1 MGKYT
6 LDFTASEINNR
17 LSKLDNTPIS
27 MELVWQNASP
37 SSEFAAQTIN
47 FIKESND
54 IVCVEFLDYT
64 DNSLKKTCMVQSG
77 SGSLESIR
85 HVINT
90 GSTEPPYI
98 FQRSFDVSNSG
109 VTFGTCMM
117 KLTNSG
123 TSYPNKNHGCVPNKI
138 FIIKEVQ

>member
-37 SSEFAAQTIN
+37 TSKFEPQTIN
-47 FIKESND
+47 FTKTSND

-64 DNSLKKTCMVQSG
+64 DNSLKKTCMVQNG

-85 HVINT
+85 HVVN
-90 GSTEPPYI
+90 GGTEPPYI
-98 FQRSFDVSNSG
+98 FQRAFDVSNSG

-123 TSYPNKNHGCVPNKI
+123 TSYPNENHGCVPNKI
-138 FIIKEVQ
+138 FIIKGVQ